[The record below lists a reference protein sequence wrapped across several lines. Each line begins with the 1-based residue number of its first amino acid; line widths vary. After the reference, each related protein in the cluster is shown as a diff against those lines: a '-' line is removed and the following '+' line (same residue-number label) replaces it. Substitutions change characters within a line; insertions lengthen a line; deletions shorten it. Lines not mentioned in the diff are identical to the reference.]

1 MVAGD
6 KKQIDDEKKPY
17 EWLVPTGLVK
27 LEIENRARAM
37 GDNDSFASV
46 YNSGS
51 LPQLSTIFSLSE
63 FNDKRNNQGI
73 YKTRIDEEYG
83 KYVYGNNPIHL
94 DFKISSEGE
103 LVNNILEI
111 VEEGDKKDFLR
122 ANLIRG
128 GKVCVNDDNVVTVVE
143 GGIIVPYDCPPDG
156 YIVKTIDKGP
166 LVGLPAA
173 TQKGPNK
180 ISFEASDNSFF
191 DRPEKK
197 GFYFMVRHHG
207 LEGLT
212 DPSRTYGPLSIFSE
226 WESNKEGKFLERHSS
241 IGYRLIVS
249 RHSYPVD
256 QEKLPEEIYHD
267 LKHGHYQKLEK
278 KIEDLESENFRL
290 NHELKKKKQSN
301 LSRLFFG
308 RK

>member
-1 MVAGD
+1 MITGD
-6 KKQIDDEKKPY
+6 KKQTDDEKKPY
-17 EWLVPTGLVK
+17 EWLVPTGLAK

-37 GDNDSFASV
+37 GDDDSFASV

-51 LPQLSTIFSLSE
+51 LPQLSTLFLLSG
-63 FNDKRNNQGI
+63 FNDAKNNTAY
-73 YKTRIDEEYG
+73 YKNFNAKAVYG
-83 KYVYGNNPIHL
+83 KNPVHL
-94 DFKISSEGE
+94 DFKVNCGEGE
-103 LVNNILEI
+103 LVNNVLEI
-111 VEEGDKKDFLR
+111 VEEGDKKDFLK

-128 GKVCVNDDNVVTVVE
+128 GKVCVNDDNVVTAVE
-143 GGIIVPYDCPPDG
+143 GGIIIPYDCPPDG
-156 YIVKTIDKGP
+156 YIVKTIDRGS

-173 TQKGPNK
+173 TQKGHNQQ
-180 ISFEASDNSFF
+180 SHDSSNNSFW

-197 GFYFMVRHHG
+197 GFYFMVRHCG

-212 DPSRTYGPLSIFSE
+212 DASRLYGPLSIFSD
-226 WESNKEGKFLERHSS
+226 WEPNKDGKLPERHSS

-249 RHSYPVD
+249 RQSYPVD

-267 LKHGHYQKLEK
+267 LKHGHYQELEK
-278 KIEDLESENFRL
+278 RIEDLELENFRL